1 MEADSERLA
10 VTGLRKLIRTTAFKL
25 MAAYLLVFTLFAAS
39 LLGYFFWNAQ
49 RLLGSQ
55 ISNSINSEINGLSD
69 EYGQGGVMLLASTI
83 EARTRRPGSLL
94 YLLTTPQ
101 GEALAGNVTELPDGV
116 LDKPGLSNIPYRRD
130 DGGKAGPRTALVRVF
145 ALQDGYKLL
154 VGVDLDEQSRVRA
167 IMFNAALWSVGL
179 IMLLGVAGGWFVAR
193 RVLHRLDDINAT
205 SRSII
210 DGDLA
215 RRLKVAGTDDEFDR
229 LASTTN
235 AMLDRIQELMAGLK
249 EVSDNIA
256 HDLKTPL
263 TRLRNHAEEAL
274 RTARDEDAYRT
285 ALDRTI
291 EESDKLIGT
300 FNALLMIARA
310 EGGRIDGALSE
321 FDVAEAVHAVAELYE
336 PVAEESGA
344 RIVVAAQSP
353 LPLRGNRELVSQALA
368 NLIDNALK
376 YSPKEEGGPA
386 GDVTIAAEK
395 REGRI
400 ILSVADHG
408 AGIPQ
413 ADRQRVLERFVRLES
428 SRTRPGSGLGLAL
441 VSAMV
446 KLHGGSIRLEDNQPG
461 LRVVLELPDKP
472 AEESA
477 QSRLALRR
485 PGLRLR
491 P

>member
-1 MEADSERLA
+1 
-10 VTGLRKLIRTTAFKL
+10 LIRTTAFKL

-55 ISNSINSEINGLSD
+55 INNAVNSEINSLSD
-69 EYGQGGVMLLASTI
+69 EYAQGGVIRLASTI

-94 YLLTTPQ
+94 YLVTTPDS
-101 GEALAGNVTELPDGV
+101 EALAGNVTELQDGV
-116 LDKPGLSNIPYRRD
+116 LDRPGWSTIPYSRD
-130 DGGKAGPRTALVRVF
+130 DGTPNARRTALVRVF
-145 ALQDGYKLL
+145 ALQGGYKLL
-154 VGVDLDEQSRVRA
+154 VGVDLEEQSRVRA
-167 IMFNAALWSVGL
+167 IMFNAALWSAGL
-179 IMLLGVAGGWFVAR
+179 IVLLGVAGGWFVAR

-205 SRSII
+205 SRSIMG
-210 DGDLA
+210 GDLT
-215 RRLKVAGTDDEFDR
+215 RRLKVSGTDDEIDR

-235 AMLDRIQELMAGLK
+235 TMLDRIQELMVGLK

-274 RTARDEDAYRT
+274 RNARDEDAYRA

-310 EGGRIDGALSE
+310 EGGRIEAAMSE
-321 FDVAEAVHAVAELYE
+321 FDVAEAAHAVAELYE
-336 PVAEESGA
+336 PLAEENGA
-344 RIVVAAQSP
+344 KIVVDAVSP
-353 LPLRGNRELVSQALA
+353 LLLQGNRELVSQALA

-376 YSPKEEGGPA
+376 HSQREEGEAA
-386 GDVTIAAEK
+386 GDVTIAVRK
-395 REGRI
+395 GEGRVI
-400 ILSVADHG
+400 VSVGDRG
-408 AGIPQ
+408 TGIAP

-446 KLHGGSIRLEDNQPG
+446 KLHGGTIRLEDNEPG
-461 LRVVLELPDKP
+461 LRVVLELPNRQS
-472 AEESA
+472 ESA
-477 QSRLALRR
+477 EAQPRLALRR
-485 PGLRLR
+485 PVLRLKG
-491 P
+491 

>member
-1 MEADSERLA
+1 M
-10 VTGLRKLIRTTAFKL
+10 TGLGKLIRTTAFKL

-55 ISNSINSEINGLSD
+55 INTSINSEINSLSD
-69 EYGQGGVMLLASTI
+69 EYEQGGIVRLASTI

-94 YLLTTPQ
+94 YLVTTPDS
-101 GEALAGNVTELPDGV
+101 EALAGNVTELPDGV
-116 LDKPGLSNIPYRRD
+116 LDKPGWSNIPYTRD
-130 DGGKAGPRTALVRVF
+130 DGNATTRRTALVRVF
-145 ALQDGYKLL
+145 DLQGGYKLL
-154 VGVDLDEQSRVRA
+154 VGIDLEDQSRVRA
-167 IMFNAALWSVGL
+167 IMFNAALWSAGL
-179 IMLLGVAGGWFVAR
+179 IVLLGVAGGWFVAR

-205 SRSII
+205 SRSIMA
-210 DGDLA
+210 GDLT
-215 RRLKVAGTDDEFDR
+215 RRLKVSGTDDEIDR

-235 AMLDRIQELMAGLK
+235 TMLDRIQELMVGLK

-274 RTARDEDAYRT
+274 RTAGDEDAYRA

-310 EGGRIDGALSE
+310 EGGRIEGTMNE
-321 FDVAEAVHAVAELYE
+321 FDVAEAAYAVAELYE
-336 PVAEESGA
+336 PLAEEHGA
-344 RIVVAAQSP
+344 KIIVDAAPP
-353 LPLRGNRELVSQALA
+353 LPLRGNRELISQALA

-376 YSPKEEGGPA
+376 HGPREEGAAA
-386 GDVTIAAEK
+386 GDVTIVARK
-395 REGRI
+395 GEGRMI
-400 ILSVADHG
+400 ISVADRG
-408 AGIPQ
+408 EGIAPT
-413 ADRQRVLERFVRLES
+413 DRQRVLERFVRLES

-446 KLHGGSIRLEDNQPG
+446 KLHGGTIRLEDNEPG
-461 LRVVLELPDKP
+461 LRVVLDLPDGLEKV
-472 AEESA
+472 AEV
-477 QSRLALRR
+477 QPKLALRR
-485 PGLRLR
+485 PALRLNG
-491 P
+491 

>member
-1 MEADSERLA
+1 M
-10 VTGLRKLIRTTAFKL
+10 TGLGKLIRTTAFKL
-25 MAAYLLVFTLFAAS
+25 MAAYLLVFILFAAS

-55 ISNSINSEINGLSD
+55 INTSINSEINSLSD
-69 EYGQGGVMLLASTI
+69 EYAQGGIVRLASTI

-94 YLLTTPQ
+94 YLVTTPD

-116 LDKPGLSNIPYRRD
+116 LDKPGWRNIPYSRD
-130 DGGKAGPRTALVRVF
+130 DGTTNARRTALVRVF
-145 ALQDGYKLL
+145 DLQDGYKLL
-154 VGVDLDEQSRVRA
+154 VGIDLEDQSRVRA
-167 IMFNAALWSVGL
+167 IMFNAALWSAGL
-179 IMLLGVAGGWFVAR
+179 IVLLGVAGGWFVAR

-205 SRSII
+205 SRSIMA
-210 DGDLA
+210 GDLT
-215 RRLKVAGTDDEFDR
+215 RRLKVAGTDDEIDR

-274 RTARDEDAYRT
+274 RTADDVHAYRA

-310 EGGRIDGALSE
+310 EGGRIEGAMNE
-321 FDVAEAVHAVAELYE
+321 FDVAEAAHAVAELYE
-336 PVAEESGA
+336 PLAEESGA
-344 RIVVAAQSP
+344 RIVVDAVSP
-353 LPLRGNRELVSQALA
+353 LPLRGNRELISQALA

-376 YSPKEEGGPA
+376 HGPNEEGQPA
-386 GDVTIAAEK
+386 GDVTIAAR
-395 REGRI
+395 REEGHVV
-400 ILSVADHG
+400 LSVADRG
-408 AGIPQ
+408 AGIAP

-446 KLHGGSIRLEDNQPG
+446 KLHGGAIRLEDNEPG
-461 LRVVLELPDKP
+461 LRVVLELPDRLERP
-472 AEESA
+472 EGA
-477 QSRLALRR
+477 QPRLPLRR
-485 PGLRLR
+485 PGLRLNG
-491 P
+491 